1 MNDRHAGKAGTKKTA
16 PTHMDNCRLK
26 ILSKHDQGFISMPED
41 QNIIHLCFNNLLIN
55 FSKEDF
61 ITFRRIVK
69 DIYLENSPVSFP
81 DGRQRI
87 LLNSPYLGINFS
99 FDHFEMTEL
108 VRSLDEAYYM
118 ERIYSFLQ

>member
-1 MNDRHAGKAGTKKTA
+1 
-16 PTHMDNCRLK
+16 
-26 ILSKHDQGFISMPED
+26 MPED

>member
-1 MNDRHAGKAGTKKTA
+1 MQAQITEWQYMN
-16 PTHMDNCRLK
+16 NCRLK
-26 ILSKHDQGFISMPED
+26 ILSKNNLGFISMPEN

-61 ITFRRIVK
+61 ITFRKIVK
-69 DIYLENSPVSFP
+69 DIYKENEPISFP
-81 DGRQRI
+81 DGRKRM
-87 LLNSPYLGINFS
+87 LLSSPYQGINFS

-118 ERIYSFLQ
+118 ERIYSYLQ